1 MPSSMLTARSCA
13 STALLSFLVAA
24 CSLGAGTVTRIS
36 NGVAVEGRYVP
47 PEAYAAYAKGA
58 FFEARGE
65 DAAALA
71 QYRLALEYDSDA
83 PEVLARL
90 GAVQCRLSTRA
101 GDGWAHAARRAFAR
115 ALAIDPGAAVAWLE
129 RARCAERAGNLE
141 EALSFAKRAALL
153 DPGSEAAALLVVDC
167 AEKSGRRE
175 LARTWLDA
183 LVVDEPVTRA
193 TWLKFAAF
201 AAQQRDAGR
210 LHRARQALRALD
222 GGALPEL
229 LLDDSLTLGNLAGA
243 RRAAVALHLT
253 PGKLALRAAD
263 EGALELSRAQSEL
276 VMAADPD
283 DSDAWTAALLAAS
296 LEQDNARFQRVLS
309 APPAEPTPPSA
320 EAVRA
325 LTELLSRVAG
335 PDAVAA
341 WKRASAP

>member
-1 MPSSMLTARSCA
+1 MLTARSCA

-90 GAVQCRLSTRA
+90 GAVQC
-101 GDGWAHAARRAFAR
+101 AR
-115 ALAIDPGAAVAWLE
+115 ALAINPGAAVAWLE